1 MTASNTETTGRDCRA
16 DFRLHCLDLNYLVD
30 SEAAPGGNLHWLNAD
45 SFYGPMVER
54 VRKDWARVQDL
65 GGQPPI
71 DPLTADGVIEVMGFA
86 QTEEP
91 RGALA
96 SIALTG
102 RITAAC
108 CRESLR
114 AQRAAS
120 RQRAAA
126 RPRAAIKS

>member
-1 MTASNTETTGRDCRA
+1 MNASITKTTGRDCRA

-30 SEAAPGGNLHWLNAD
+30 SEPAQRVNLHWLNGD

-54 VRKDWARVQDL
+54 VRKDWAKVQDL
-65 GGQPPI
+65 GGQLPI
-71 DPLTADGVIEVMGFA
+71 DPLTADGVIAVMGFA

-91 RGALA
+91 SGTLA
-96 SIALTG
+96 SIALTA

-114 AQRAAS
+114 AQRAAN